1 MRLERK
7 NLQGGHR
14 VKSKKAYLFLSILLL
29 FTFLL
34 SGCIRID
41 QVQEKPYIAVVSK
54 STESKFWKSVFSG
67 VNAAAT
73 EYGVDITFEGADNEE
88 DYLAQNKLIEE
99 AIANGAQAIVFSAI
113 DYTQSVGVIEKAVD
127 AGIYVVII
135 DSGIDSNKIDIEI
148 STDNYA
154 AGQMA
159 AEAVLQNDAEELKI
173 GIVNFDINSA
183 NGRQREAGF
192 KDKVLQDERAEII
205 DIINVDSNISASDND
220 TKEMLEK
227 YPEINVITTLNEWT
241 TLGVGY
247 AVDELNLS
255 DQIQVVG
262 FDSNVILA
270 DMLERGRIDALIVQN
285 PFAIGY
291 LGVENA
297 YQLIKKIKDTKPTIY
312 TDTKLITRENMY
324 DEASQQILFPID
336 SE

>member
-1 MRLERK
+1 MRIKQKTLPVSHK
-7 NLQGGHR
+7 MQKK
-14 VKSKKAYLFLSILLL
+14 KSYLFIVLLL
-29 FTFLL
+29 LLTFLMQ
-34 SGCIRID
+34 GCIRMD
-41 QVQEKPYIAVVSK
+41 QVQDKPYIAVISK

-73 EYGVDITFEGADNEE
+73 EYGVAVTFEGADNEE
-88 DYLAQNKLIEE
+88 DYQAQNDLIEE

-113 DYTQSVGVIEKAVD
+113 DYTQSVAVVEKAVD

-135 DSGIDSNKIDIEI
+135 DSGIDSDKVNIEI

-154 AGQMA
+154 AGAMA
-159 AEAVLQNDAEELKI
+159 AEAVLQNDAKKLKI

-192 KDKVLQDERAEII
+192 KDKVLQDERSEII

-220 TKEMLEK
+220 TKEMLKK
-227 YPEINVITTLNEWT
+227 YPEINVIATLNEWT

-270 DMLERGRIDALIVQN
+270 DMLEKGRIDALIVQN

-297 YQLIKKIKDTKPTIY
+297 YQLIKKNKDTNSVIY
-312 TDTKLITRENMY
+312 TDTTLITRENMY
-324 DEASQQILFPID
+324 EESSQQILFPID